1 MRVIAHDAFLK
12 ADDPAWREVEGPART
27 LEQLLRESDVVS
39 LHVPLTSETR
49 GLLNASRLGLMRR
62 NAVLINTA
70 RGGLIDEHALASML
84 RQGRLGGAALDV
96 FEQEPLPKNSH
107 LAQVPGLLLTPH
119 VAGVTLESN
128 ERVSMMIARGVT
140 EALLRT

>member
-1 MRVIAHDAFLK
+1 MK
-12 ADDPAWREVEGPART
+12 
-27 LEQLLRESDVVS
+27 S
-39 LHVPLTSETR
+39 
-49 GLLNASRLGLMRR
+49 

-70 RGGLIDEHALASML
+70 RGGLIDEVALAAML

-119 VAGVTLESN
+119 IAGVTLESN
-128 ERVSMMIARGVT
+128 ERVSALIAERVS
-140 EALLRT
+140 EALS